1 MGDWP
6 VGSAKAPN
14 MMLLSSA
21 NTTGCLPGSLCVRW
35 AGSPSYIMLS
45 CIGDS
50 AKTDVFGK
58 LMNEKRAGGLLSG
71 EKLRLIERPTPE
83 SRAGSAAAPHTCATT
98 DFLLLYSLTA
108 YDSKTIYLKLI
119 NHKEVALKK
128 MAAHDVSCSVLGSER
143 TQGFCLILLRAKG
156 ENNLSSSS

>member
-14 MMLLSSA
+14 MMLLLSSA
-21 NTTGCLPGSLCVRW
+21 NTTGCLPGSLCVRR

-71 EKLRLIERPTPE
+71 EKLGLIERPTPE
-83 SRAGSAAAPHTCATT
+83 SSAGSAAAPHTCATT

-128 MAAHDVSCSVLGSER
+128 MAAHDVSCSVLGR
-143 TQGFCLILLRAKG
+143 
-156 ENNLSSSS
+156 